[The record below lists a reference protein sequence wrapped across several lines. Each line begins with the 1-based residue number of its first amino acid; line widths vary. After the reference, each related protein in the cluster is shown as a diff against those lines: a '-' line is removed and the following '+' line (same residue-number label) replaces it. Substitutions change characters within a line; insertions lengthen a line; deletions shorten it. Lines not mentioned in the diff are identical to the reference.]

1 MSLESEIKALTAAI
15 NRWCDTMTAP
25 THAPAKQSAVL
36 TDNYKDF
43 LELCSD
49 EELLTELRGRGSL
62 PTTVAKQEVAAQA
75 KPLAQTATP
84 AELAKGY
91 GASPAQVASAA
102 EAAPTFD
109 DAKRAFLAIAQKYGA
124 VEGTAKSKEVLSR
137 YGVPNLKALG
147 AEQYPDF
154 IALCGTVVEGGEA

>member
-25 THAPAKQSAVL
+25 LSTMSVP
-36 TDNYKDF
+36 DNDVK
-43 LELCSD
+43 
-49 EELLTELRGRGSL
+49 
-62 PTTVAKQEVAAQA
+62 
-75 KPLAQTATP
+75 ATP

-91 GASPAQVASAA
+91 GGSPEQVAKVVPRNSLTDPTMRETLPPV
-102 EAAPTFD
+102 EALTAVTVEQVEQLVQDVASIPALQDALAPTFD

-154 IALCGTVVEGGEA
+154 IALCGTVVEGGVA

>member
-25 THAPAKQSAVL
+25 AEAPRAP
-36 TDNYKDF
+36 
-43 LELCSD
+43 E
-49 EELLTELRGRGSL
+49 SL
-62 PTTVAKQEVAAQA
+62 PADVEHSVEVAKAVTKQDAAA
-75 KPLAQTATP
+75 KADPLVQTA
-84 AELAKGY
+84 
-91 GASPAQVASAA
+91 AA
-102 EAAPTFD
+102 EAAPAPTFD
-109 DAKRAFLAIAQKYGA
+109 DAKKAFLAIAQKYGA

-154 IALCGTVVEGGEA
+154 IALCGTVVEGGAA

>member
-25 THAPAKQSAVL
+25 AEAPRVTEALPAEVEHSIEVAKAV
-36 TDNYKDF
+36 T
-43 LELCSD
+43 
-49 EELLTELRGRGSL
+49 
-62 PTTVAKQEVAAQA
+62 KQEVAAQA
-75 KPLAQTATP
+75 DPLVQTA
-84 AELAKGY
+84 
-91 GASPAQVASAA
+91 AA
-102 EAAPTFD
+102 EAAPAPTFD
-109 DAKRAFLAIAQKYGA
+109 DAKKAFLAIAQKYGA

-154 IALCGTVVEGGEA
+154 IALCGTVVEGGQA

>member
-25 THAPAKQSAVL
+25 AEAPRVTEAPPRNSL
-36 TDNYKDF
+36 TDPTMRET
-43 LELCSD
+43 LPPVEA
-49 EELLTELRGRGSL
+49 LTAV
-62 PTTVAKQEVAAQA
+62 TVE
-75 KPLAQTATP
+75 
-84 AELAKGY
+84 
-91 GASPAQVASAA
+91 QV
-102 EAAPTFD
+102 EQLVQ

-154 IALCGTVVEGGEA
+154 IALCGTVVEGGVA

>member
-15 NRWCDTMTAP
+15 NRWCDTMPLQGAAP
-25 THAPAKQSAVL
+25 RAP
-36 TDNYKDF
+36 
-43 LELCSD
+43 E
-49 EELLTELRGRGSL
+49 SL
-62 PTTVAKQEVAAQA
+62 PADVEHSVEVAKAVTKQDAAAQA
-75 KPLAQTATP
+75 DPLVQTA
-84 AELAKGY
+84 
-91 GASPAQVASAA
+91 AA
-102 EAAPTFD
+102 EAAPAPTFD

-154 IALCGTVVEGGEA
+154 IALCGTVVEGGQA

>member
-15 NRWCDTMTAP
+15 NRWCDTMPLQGAAP
-25 THAPAKQSAVL
+25 RAP
-36 TDNYKDF
+36 
-43 LELCSD
+43 E
-49 EELLTELRGRGSL
+49 SL
-62 PTTVAKQEVAAQA
+62 PADVEHSVEVAKAVTKQDAAA
-75 KPLAQTATP
+75 KAEPLVQTAG
-84 AELAKGY
+84 AE
-91 GASPAQVASAA
+91 VV
-102 EAAPTFD
+102 APTFD

-154 IALCGTVVEGGEA
+154 IALCGTVVEGGQA

>member
-25 THAPAKQSAVL
+25 AEAPRV
-36 TDNYKDF
+36 
-43 LELCSD
+43 
-49 EELLTELRGRGSL
+49 TEAL
-62 PTTVAKQEVAAQA
+62 PAEVEHSIEVAKAVTEQEVAAKA
-75 KPLAQTATP
+75 DPLVQTA
-84 AELAKGY
+84 
-91 GASPAQVASAA
+91 AA
-102 EAAPTFD
+102 EEVAPTFD

-154 IALCGTVVEGGEA
+154 IELCDHVVAGGAA

>member
-25 THAPAKQSAVL
+25 AEAPRAP
-36 TDNYKDF
+36 
-43 LELCSD
+43 E
-49 EELLTELRGRGSL
+49 SL
-62 PTTVAKQEVAAQA
+62 PADVEHSIEVAKAVTKQEVAAKA
-75 KPLAQTATP
+75 EPLVQTAAAQEMPTP
-84 AELAKGY
+84 LEAEL
-91 GASPAQVASAA
+91 

-147 AEQYPDF
+147 AEQYLDF
-154 IALCGTVVEGGEA
+154 IALCGTVVEGGAA

>member
-25 THAPAKQSAVL
+25 AEAPPVGTQSIGPAQHVIEIDAAKLERAV
-36 TDNYKDF
+36 
-43 LELCSD
+43 
-49 EELLTELRGRGSL
+49 
-62 PTTVAKQEVAAQA
+62 VAVTKQEVAAQA
-75 KPLAQTATP
+75 EPLVQPATP

-91 GASPAQVASAA
+91 GGSPAQVAAAA
-102 EAAPTFD
+102 ETAPTFD

-154 IALCGTVVEGGEA
+154 IALCGTVVEGGVA

>member
-15 NRWCDTMTAP
+15 NRWCDTMPLQGAAP
-25 THAPAKQSAVL
+25 RAP
-36 TDNYKDF
+36 
-43 LELCSD
+43 E
-49 EELLTELRGRGSL
+49 SL
-62 PTTVAKQEVAAQA
+62 PAEVEHSIEVAKAVTKQDAAA
-75 KPLAQTATP
+75 KAEPLVQTA
-84 AELAKGY
+84 
-91 GASPAQVASAA
+91 AA

-154 IALCGTVVEGGEA
+154 IALCGTVVEGGQA

>member
-25 THAPAKQSAVL
+25 VEAPRATEALPAEIEHSIEVAKAV
-36 TDNYKDF
+36 T
-43 LELCSD
+43 
-49 EELLTELRGRGSL
+49 
-62 PTTVAKQEVAAQA
+62 KQEVAAQA
-75 KPLAQTATP
+75 EPLVQTA
-84 AELAKGY
+84 
-91 GASPAQVASAA
+91 AA

-109 DAKRAFLAIAQKYGA
+109 DAKKAFLAIAQKYGA

-154 IALCGTVVEGGEA
+154 IALCGTVVEGGQA

>member
-25 THAPAKQSAVL
+25 AEAPRV
-36 TDNYKDF
+36 
-43 LELCSD
+43 
-49 EELLTELRGRGSL
+49 TEALSI
-62 PTTVAKQEVAAQA
+62 PND
-75 KPLAQTATP
+75 KPL
-84 AELAKGY
+84 EG
-91 GASPAQVASAA
+91 GAVNSPAIVGNPAPVAFPNTDAQQVEESLRAEMGSA
-102 EAAPTFD
+102 EPPTFD

-154 IALCGTVVEGGEA
+154 IALCGTVVEGGAA